1 MAPVTATMVPLSFAK
16 FFTKRM
22 ESSRFSSVTLS
33 ATSASTPFVVP
44 LPSARVLISE
54 IFPRITV
61 SFSSFISFTAV
72 LVRRAEAP
80 APTGSSR
87 IGCPSSFALLP
98 AANIPSIL
106 RSFRVPILI
115 FNPPQIVVISSTSC
129 GSSDMIGLPPQARST
144 LATSLTVT

>member
-1 MAPVTATMVPLSFAK
+1 MEPLFFAK
-16 FFTKRM
+16 SFTNATDA
-22 ESSRFSSVTLS
+22 SRFSSVTAS

-44 LPSARVLISE
+44 LPNARVLISE
-54 IFPRITV
+54 ILPRITV
-61 SFSSFISFTAV
+61 GCSSSISFSAVSVRSFD
-72 LVRRAEAP
+72 AP

-129 GSSDMIGLPPQARST
+129 GSSDMIGLPPQASST
-144 LATSLTVT
+144 FATSFTVT